1 MAESR
6 DAHIEPITSS
16 DAEIKKAIED
26 AHLPSLAA
34 ALVHLTGDASLVTGD
49 IKPVYDFFGD
59 GQGGLTPEQQARVKN
74 RAFEALKTLRDNGG
88 KLPKPPSADIVRAM
102 MNFVAGAE
110 IPDRYAPFL
119 AEELALEGEDVKA
132 RDWSVGIPEADK
144 QHFRVLIIGAG
155 MSGLLA
161 AIRLKQAG
169 IPFVIVDKNKD
180 VGGTWHENTYPG
192 CRVDNP
198 NHLYSYS
205 FEPNHDW
212 PQHFSTQPILYGYFR
227 RVADKYGLR
236 SAIRFE
242 TEVVESVYDEGR
254 AMWKA
259 RLRTKD
265 GQEETIEAN
274 AIISAV
280 GQLNRPRI
288 PDIKG
293 VNTFKGPSFHSA
305 RWDHSIDMKGKRVAV
320 IGTGASAFQFVPAI
334 APDVEEMTVF
344 QRTPPWLG
352 ATPNYHDDVA
362 DGKKWLLRRVPF
374 YGKWYRFWLFWMLT
388 DGLYEF
394 VKADPGWN
402 GPKDAVSAA
411 NAELR
416 DLLIEYTKS
425 QIKDNP
431 KLLEAAIP
439 HYPLGGKRSVRDNG
453 VWLAALQRPN
463 VHVVTNAVAEIT
475 PEGLITA
482 DGTLHKAD
490 VIVYGTGFYA
500 SRFLEPMKFKGK
512 GGVDLHEQWAG
523 DARAYLGIT
532 IPNFPNLF
540 VMYGPNTNI
549 VVNGSII
556 FFSECEV
563 RYILG
568 LLELMMK
575 SGSDTL
581 EVKKD
586 VHDRFNETIDAAN
599 KNMAW
604 GQPQV
609 TSWYKNQKGRVSQNW
624 PFPLVD
630 YWSATRAPN
639 PQDFVL
645 RKRKAAK
652 VAAE

>member
-6 DAHIEPITSS
+6 DAHLEPITGS
-16 DAEIKKAIED
+16 DAEIKAALDD

-34 ALVHLTGDASLVTGD
+34 ALVHLTGDTSIITGD

-59 GQGGLTPEQQARVKN
+59 GQGGLTPEQQTRVKTL
-74 RAFEALKTLRDNGG
+74 AFEALKKYRDTGQ
-88 KLPKPPSADIVRAM
+88 LAPTPSADTVHKLM
-102 MNFVAGAE
+102 SFVAGAE
-110 IPDRYAPFL
+110 IPERYIGFL
-119 AEELALEGEDVKA
+119 TEELSLEGEDAKFPSLAKTVSENTK
-132 RDWSVGIPEADK
+132 K
-144 QHFRVLIIGAG
+144 NFRTLIVGAG

-161 AIRLKQAG
+161 AIRLQQAG

-212 PQHFSTQPILYGYFR
+212 PQHFSTQPVLYAYFR

-236 SAIRFE
+236 KFIRFE
-242 TEVVESVYDEGR
+242 TEMVEAVYDETRDIWR
-254 AMWKA
+254 AKTRGA
-259 RLRTKD
+259 D
-265 GQEETIEAN
+265 GHEETIEAN
-274 AIISAV
+274 AIITAV
-280 GQLNRPRI
+280 GQLNRPRL

-293 VNTFKGPSFHSA
+293 RDSFKGKAFHSA
-305 RWDHSIDMKGKRVAV
+305 RWDHSVDLKGKRVAV

-334 APDVEEMTVF
+334 APDVAEMTVF

-352 ATPNYHDDVA
+352 ATPNYHDNVTE
-362 DGKKWLLRRVPF
+362 GKKWLLRHVPF

-388 DGLYEF
+388 DGLLPY

-402 GPKDAVSAA
+402 GPKTAVSAE
-411 NAELR
+411 NAMLR
-416 DLLIEYTKS
+416 DLLTEYTKS

-431 KLLEAAIP
+431 ALLAAAIP
-439 HYPLGGKRSVRDNG
+439 DYPLGGKRSVRDNG

-463 VHVVTNAVAEIT
+463 VHLVTDRIVEIT
-475 PEGLITA
+475 PDGVKTA
-482 DGTLHKAD
+482 DGREHKVD
-490 VIVYGTGFYA
+490 VIIYGTGFTA
-500 SRFLEPMKFKGK
+500 SAFLEPMKFKGR

-532 IPNFPNLF
+532 VPNFPNLF

-556 FFSECEV
+556 FFSECEA

-568 LLELMMK
+568 CLELLLKGGNASM
-575 SGSDTL
+575 

-586 VHDRFNETIDAAN
+586 VHDRFNEKIDAAN
-599 KNMAW
+599 TGMAW
-604 GQPQV
+604 GVPQV

-624 PFPLVD
+624 PFLLVD
-630 YWSATRAPN
+630 YWSATQAPN
-639 PQDFVL
+639 PADFVL
-645 RKRKAAK
+645 KKNKADA
-652 VAAE
+652 VAAQ